1 MTSPVYRGPALLLTD
16 GLEIQVQAELTG
28 NVPEVGLPGWTGM
41 LESSDTRF
49 SAGSVRFGRLRLPDG
64 WEGGFAVMRRLLG
77 VSTVWVRGNDV
88 EASPADWPNATP
100 GAGPG
105 ARSGAAPDAAPGV
118 GGVGPDAAPERPASG

>member
-1 MTSPVYRGPALLLTD
+1 MAEGGRTATERNTPPNETVSARPDQPGLRDLRGSGSLPHPLGMTSPVYRGPALLLTD

-64 WEGGFAVMRRLLG
+64 WEGG
-77 VSTVWVRGNDV
+77 
-88 EASPADWPNATP
+88 
-100 GAGPG
+100 
-105 ARSGAAPDAAPGV
+105 
-118 GGVGPDAAPERPASG
+118 